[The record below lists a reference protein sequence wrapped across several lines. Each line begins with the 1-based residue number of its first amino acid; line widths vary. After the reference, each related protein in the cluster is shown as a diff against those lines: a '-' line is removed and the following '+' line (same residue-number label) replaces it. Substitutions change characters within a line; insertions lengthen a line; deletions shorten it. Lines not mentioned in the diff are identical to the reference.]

1 MKIKQKKSN
10 KKGARFI
17 VHLSVISSSHK
28 ICERM
33 IVMLNEFHDMLILA
47 CGFSVILAYLI
58 FLH

>member
-1 MKIKQKKSN
+1 
-10 KKGARFI
+10 
-17 VHLSVISSSHK
+17 
-28 ICERM
+28 M